1 MFPFTGMYEKGTY
14 VLSLNQVLN
23 LFVLDVLFRP
33 SNVKYVH
40 ILGMFSFSYV
50 SVLFTYMCTYV
61 NIETWVYSSIYI
73 FRIVSEVDINK
84 KKYLTIIRS
93 SRMINIYTQHL
104 SFHINHAFDAC
115 QTMCLS

>member
-33 SNVKYVH
+33 SDVH

-61 NIETWVYSSIYI
+61 NIEIWVYSSIYI

-84 KKYLTIIRS
+84 KNNLTIIRS

-104 SFHINHAFDAC
+104 SFQINHVFDAC